1 MAEETMQDLAKE
13 LEKSYEKL
21 DKGFDVELWEKFDEM
36 MKNNEVF
43 TVTVEEAVKGGVVTH
58 VDDVRAFIPASHL
71 SASYVEDLNT
81 FVKKE
86 LEVKIITA
94 EPENQ
99 KLVLSAK
106 EVAKAKQAK
115 EKAAKMSALKEGS
128 VLEGKVESIV
138 DFGAFVDLGDGL
150 SGLVHISQIS
160 HKRIRKVTEVLKE
173 GQDVKVKVLGVKD
186 GKISLSI
193 KALTEN
199 TGEEEGEEQ
208 VSKEEMAK
216 YTSKEG
222 VSTSLGDILSK
233 LNL

>member
-13 LEKSYEKL
+13 LEESYEKL
-21 DKGFDVELWEKFDEM
+21 DKGFDVELWEKFEDM
-36 MKNNEVF
+36 LKNNTVF
-43 TVTVEEAVKGGVVTH
+43 TITVEEAVKGGVVTH

-71 SASYVEDLNT
+71 SSSYVEDLNT

-106 EVAKAKQAK
+106 EVAKAKQAQ
-115 EKAAKMSALKEGS
+115 EKAAKISAIKEGS
-128 VLEGKVESIV
+128 ILEGKVESIV
-138 DFGAFVDLGDGL
+138 DFGAFIDLGDGV
-150 SGLVHISQIS
+150 SGLVHISQLS
-160 HKRIRKVTEVLKE
+160 HKRVRKVTEVLKE
-173 GQDVKVKVLGVKD
+173 GQEVKVKVLSVKD

-193 KALTEN
+193 KALEEN
-199 TGEEEGEEQ
+199 VGEEAGEEQ
-208 VSKEEMAK
+208 VSREEMAK